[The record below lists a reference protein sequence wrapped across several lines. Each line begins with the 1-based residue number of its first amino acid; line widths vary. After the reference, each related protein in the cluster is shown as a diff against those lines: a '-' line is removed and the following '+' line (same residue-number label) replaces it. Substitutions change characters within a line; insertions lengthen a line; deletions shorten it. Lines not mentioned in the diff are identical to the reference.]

1 MLRTRMAGNTSS
13 LRPVPAVEKTAR
25 ILRALAEG
33 GRPQGISELARALN
47 VSKGTLRDILLTL
60 DAHGFVI
67 RDPDTRFR
75 LGPQLRTLA
84 DASSPDMRA
93 IAQPHLVSL
102 METFGETAVLGVV
115 HDGKL
120 EIAARA
126 EPSTGLHMSAPLG
139 RRLPLDA
146 GAHGKVLLHGE
157 AIGYDDQELFRGVR
171 AVAAPITDARG
182 RRVAAV
188 MVVGF
193 KERIDLRTLR
203 RIGERCASAGAAM
216 SRRIGSLTG
225 DTAVSA

>member
-1 MLRTRMAGNTSS
+1 MAGNTGS

-25 ILRALAEG
+25 ILRALADG
-33 GRPQGISELARALN
+33 GRPQGISELARTLS

-60 DAHGFVI
+60 DAHGFVV

-75 LGPQLRTLA
+75 LGPELRALA
-84 DASSPDMRA
+84 DASSPDLRA
-93 IAQPHLVSL
+93 LAQPHLVSL
-102 METFGETAVLGVV
+102 METYGETAVLGVT

-126 EPSTGLHMSAPLG
+126 EPTTGLHMSAPLG

-146 GAHGKVLLHGE
+146 GAHGKVLLHGD

-171 AVAAPITDARG
+171 AVAAAVTDARG
-182 RRVAAV
+182 RKVAVV

-193 KERIDLRTLR
+193 RERIDLRTLR
-203 RIGERCASAGAAM
+203 RIGERCASAAAAI
-216 SRRIGSLTG
+216 SRRIGSPAR
-225 DTAVSA
+225 DEAASA